1 VPVRVLVVD
10 DHAGFRSF
18 ARRLL
23 TAVGLDVVGEAEN
36 GAEAMTAS
44 QELRPD
50 VVLLDVQLPDVD
62 GFTLSVRLARQ
73 VHAPGVVLTS
83 ARPLADYGIPQLPDG
98 VLGFVPKAELSGPA
112 LIGLLP

>member
-23 TAVGLDVVGEAEN
+23 TAGGLDVVGEAEN

-50 VVLLDVQLPDVD
+50 IVLLDVQLPDVD
-62 GFTLSVRLARQ
+62 GFALSGRLARQ
-73 VHAPGVVLTS
+73 VHAPAVVLTS
-83 ARPLADYGIPQLPDG
+83 ARPLADYGVTGLPDG
-98 VLGFVPKAELSGPA
+98 VLGFVPKAELSGPT
-112 LIGLLP
+112 LIGLLQ